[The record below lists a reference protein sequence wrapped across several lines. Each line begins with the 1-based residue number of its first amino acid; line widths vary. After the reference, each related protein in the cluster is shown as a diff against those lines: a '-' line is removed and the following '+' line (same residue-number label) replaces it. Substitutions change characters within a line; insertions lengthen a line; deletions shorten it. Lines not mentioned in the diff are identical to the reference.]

1 MTGRI
6 FASIIAS
13 LSVSMM
19 LAGEYPTKVVGG
31 KPYYEYS
38 VAKSE
43 GFYSI
48 SKKFGV
54 TQAEIQEAN
63 PQTKNGLK
71 EGEHL
76 LIPKKNTQGVM
87 HKVQKSETL
96 FSLKQKYGLTYD
108 DLYEANP
115 SLKTRGLIEGT
126 DIRIP
131 QKKEIEKKDLVAR
144 RNKVEK
150 EADEQVKATPA
161 PVKQDTKTQAAA
173 QPAAAPSTSST
184 TTTTQPAR
192 ASFTAHEVKKG
203 ETLFSIS
210 KQHNVAADEIVKL
223 NPDAKEG
230 VKIGQILI
238 IPPTYANTAL
248 PVENTTKKS
257 ELKTHIVK
265 KGETVYSISKQYG
278 VSQEA
283 LISRNPGIDTDL
295 KEGKMLIV
303 PPVFQ
308 SNSFVEPEKETQAPS
323 YSTHLVMQEE
333 TIFGIC
339 KKYQIS
345 QEDLIK
351 ANPDVAN
358 GLVAGRII
366 RIPLNKT
373 EIEEQT
379 TADSIS
385 NSIGNVFKTEP
396 KTSIECALALPWN
409 FAKVNETSKI
419 DANTEKFI
427 EFYNG
432 MLLATDTLRKTGL
445 NINLHVY
452 DSGKT
457 DAEAQTLVSYNELKS
472 MDFIIGPAYQSQI
485 KTMADFA
492 LAYNVK
498 LVIPFSSKSD
508 EVKSNSSIFQIN
520 APQNESAADVA
531 LQIAQNFKDY
541 NIVVVSFSDPKYN
554 DKAVWADTLNFT
566 LNAMSVKH
574 KEVVFSNFTE
584 LKKNIEKKKKNLI
597 FPVTTN
603 QVALNQILPII
614 NMLKAKDTEIA
625 VFGFN
630 EWQNYN
636 SISKELF
643 QYDTYFTSPF
653 YVDFKNEE
661 TIKFLRKYRTYYYA
675 EPTNSHPIYAIL
687 GYDMMMY
694 FCESMQKYG
703 HDFEWAL
710 DKIAPST
717 LQSDFKFNR
726 VGETGGFINSRHFII
741 ENSET
746 NGSKMFAK

>member
-1 MTGRI
+1 MTGRF
-6 FASIIAS
+6 FASILAS
-13 LSVSMM
+13 LSVSMV
-19 LAGEYPTKVVGG
+19 LAGEYPTKIVGG

-126 DIRIP
+126 NIRIP
-131 QKKEIEKKDLVAR
+131 QKKELVAR
-144 RNKVEK
+144 RNKAEK
-150 EADEQVKATPA
+150 EASEPVKNTPA
-161 PVKQDTKTQAAA
+161 PVVTKPVEKA
-173 QPAAAPSTSST
+173 QSAPAATPSATPTETSQRSSR
-184 TTTTQPAR
+184 PNFA
-192 ASFTAHEVKKG
+192 AHEVKKG
-203 ETLFSIS
+203 ETLYSIS

-238 IPPTYANTAL
+238 IPPTYANTSA

-278 VSQEA
+278 ISQDA
-283 LISRNPGIDTDL
+283 LVSRNPGIDTEL
-295 KEGKMLIV
+295 QEGKMLII

-308 SNSFVEPEKETQAPS
+308 SNSFVEPEQNQAPS
-323 YSTHLVMQEE
+323 HKIHIVKQEE

-339 KKYQIS
+339 KQYQIT

-358 GLVAGRII
+358 GLMAGKIL
-366 RIPLNKT
+366 RIPLNAT
-373 EIEEQT
+373 EVAEIN

-385 NSIGNVFKTEP
+385 TSLEKVFNSEP

-409 FAKVNETSKI
+409 FAKVTETSKI
-419 DANTEKFI
+419 DANTERFI

-432 MLLATDTLRKTGL
+432 MLLAVDTLRKTGL
-445 NINLHVY
+445 NINLRVY

-457 DAEAQTLVSYNELKS
+457 DAEAQTLVSYNELKN

-492 LAYNVK
+492 LANNVK
-498 LVIPFSSKSD
+498 LVIPFTSKSE
-508 EVKSNSSIFQIN
+508 EVKNNASVFQIN

-541 NIVVVSFSDPKYN
+541 NVVIVSFSDPKYN
-554 DKAVWADTLNFT
+554 DKAVWADTLKFT
-566 LNAMSVKH
+566 LDAMGVKN
-574 KEVVFSNFTE
+574 KDVVFSNYTE
-584 LKKNIEKKKKNLI
+584 LKKTVDKKKKNLI

-643 QYDTYFTSPF
+643 HYDTYFTSPF
-653 YVDFKNEE
+653 FIDFKSEE
-661 TIKFLRKYRTYYYA
+661 TIKFLKKYRLYYNA
-675 EPTNSHPIYAIL
+675 EPTNSHPMYAIL

-746 NGSKMFAK
+746 NGCKMFAK

>member
-1 MTGRI
+1 MTGRF
-6 FASIIAS
+6 FASILAS

-19 LAGEYPTKVVGG
+19 LAGEYPTKIVGG

-126 DIRIP
+126 NIRIP
-131 QKKEIEKKDLVAR
+131 QKKELVAR
-144 RNKVEK
+144 RNKAEK
-150 EADEQVKATPA
+150 EASEPVKNTPA
-161 PVKQDTKTQAAA
+161 PVVTKPVEKTKST
-173 QPAAAPSTSST
+173 APST
-184 TTTTQPAR
+184 TTTPSTANTDTKRPNFA
-192 ASFTAHEVKKG
+192 AHEVKKG
-203 ETLFSIS
+203 ETLYSIS

-238 IPPTYANTAL
+238 IPPTYANTSA

-278 VSQEA
+278 ISQDA
-283 LISRNPGIDTDL
+283 LVSRNPGIDTEL
-295 KEGKMLIV
+295 QEGKMLII

-308 SNSFVEPEKETQAPS
+308 SNSFVEPEQNQAPS
-323 YSTHLVMQEE
+323 HKIHIVKQEE

-339 KKYQIS
+339 KQYQIT

-358 GLVAGRII
+358 GLMAGKIL
-366 RIPLNKT
+366 RIPLNST
-373 EIEEQT
+373 EIAEIN

-385 NSIGNVFKTEP
+385 TSLEKVFNSEP

-409 FAKVNETSKI
+409 FAKVTETSKI
-419 DANTEKFI
+419 DANTERFI

-432 MLLATDTLRKTGL
+432 MLLAVDTLRKTGL
-445 NINLHVY
+445 NINLRVY

-492 LAYNVK
+492 LANNVK
-498 LVIPFSSKSD
+498 LVIPFTSKSE
-508 EVKSNSSIFQIN
+508 EVKNNASVFQIN

-541 NIVVVSFSDPKYN
+541 NVVIVSFSDPKYN
-554 DKAVWADTLNFT
+554 DKAVWADTLKFT
-566 LNAMSVKH
+566 LDAMGVKN
-574 KEVVFSNFTE
+574 KDVVFSNYTE
-584 LKKNIEKKKKNLI
+584 LKKTVDKKKKNLI

-643 QYDTYFTSPF
+643 HYDTYFTSPF
-653 YVDFKNEE
+653 FIDFKSEE
-661 TIKFLRKYRTYYYA
+661 TIKFLKKYRSYYNA
-675 EPTNSHPIYAIL
+675 EPTNSHPMYAIL

-746 NGSKMFAK
+746 NGCKMFAK

>member
-6 FASIIAS
+6 FASILAS
-13 LSVSMM
+13 LSASMM

-76 LIPKKNTQGVM
+76 LIPKKNTQGIM

-115 SLKTRGLIEGT
+115 SLKTKGLIEGT

-131 QKKEIEKKDLVAR
+131 QKKELVAR
-144 RNKVEK
+144 RNKAEK
-150 EADEQVKATPA
+150 DVSEPVKNTPA
-161 PVKQDTKTQAAA
+161 PVVTKPVESKPNQTAPSANTS
-173 QPAAAPSTSST
+173 AAPTR
-184 TTTTQPAR
+184 PN
-192 ASFTAHEVKKG
+192 FTAHEVKKG
-203 ETLFSIS
+203 ETLYSIS
-210 KQHNVAADEIVKL
+210 KEHNVSADEIVKL

-238 IPPTYANTAL
+238 IPPTFANTVAQQ
-248 PVENTTKKS
+248 NAATTKKR
-257 ELKTHIVK
+257 ELTTHIVN
-265 KGETVYSISKQYG
+265 KGETLYSISKQYG
-278 VSQEA
+278 ISQEA
-283 LISRNPGIDTDL
+283 LVARNPGIDIEL
-295 KEGKMLIV
+295 PAGKMLII

-308 SNSFVEPEKETQAPS
+308 SNSFVEPDTPMPAVSHKMHIVKKDET
-323 YSTHLVMQEE
+323 V
-333 TIFGIC
+333 FGIS
-339 KKYQIS
+339 KMYNIS

-351 ANPDVAN
+351 SNPDIAN
-358 GLVAGRII
+358 GLNEGKVL
-366 RIPLNKT
+366 RIPMSQA
-373 EIEEQT
+373 EISDVT

-385 NSIGNVFKTEP
+385 NSLEKVFNSEP

-409 FAKVNETSKI
+409 FSKVTETSKI
-419 DANTEKFI
+419 DANTDKFI

-432 MLLATDTLRKTGL
+432 MLLAADTLRKSGL
-445 NINLHVY
+445 SINLHVY

-457 DAEAQTLVSYNELKS
+457 DAEAQTLVSYNELKN

-485 KTMADFA
+485 KTMSDFA

-498 LVIPFSSKSD
+498 LVIPFSSKSE
-508 EVKSNSSIFQIN
+508 EVKSNSSIFQVN

-531 LQIAQNFKDY
+531 LQIAQNFKDD
-541 NIVVVSFSDPKYN
+541 NVVIVSFSDPKYN
-554 DKAVWADTLNFT
+554 DKAVWADTLKFT
-566 LNAMSVKH
+566 LDAMGVKN

-584 LKKNIEKKKKNLI
+584 LKKTIDKKKKNLI

-614 NMLKAKDTEIA
+614 NMLKAKDTEIS

-653 YVDFKNEE
+653 FVDFKSEE
-661 TIKFLRKYRTYYYA
+661 TIKFLKKYRGYFGA
-675 EPTNSHPIYAIL
+675 EPNNSHPMYAVL

-694 FCESMQKYG
+694 FCEAMQKYG

-710 DKIAPST
+710 DKFVPST
-717 LQSDFKFNR
+717 LQSDFKFTR

-746 NGSKMFAK
+746 NGCKMFAK

>member
-6 FASIIAS
+6 FASILAS

-19 LAGEYPTKVVGG
+19 LAGEYPTKIVGG

-126 DIRIP
+126 NIRIP
-131 QKKEIEKKDLVAR
+131 QKKELVAR
-144 RNKVEK
+144 RNKAEK
-150 EADEQVKATPA
+150 EASEPVKNTPA
-161 PVKQDTKTQAAA
+161 PVVTKPVEKTQST
-173 QPAAAPSTSST
+173 PAATPSAT
-184 TTTTQPAR
+184 TTETSQRTSRPN
-192 ASFTAHEVKKG
+192 FTAHEVKKG
-203 ETLFSIS
+203 ETLYSIS

-238 IPPTYANTAL
+238 IPPTYANTSA

-278 VSQEA
+278 ISQDA
-283 LISRNPGIDTDL
+283 LVSRNPGIDTEL
-295 KEGKMLIV
+295 QEGKMLII

-308 SNSFVEPEKETQAPS
+308 SNSFVEPEQNQAPS
-323 YSTHLVMQEE
+323 HKIHIVKQEE

-339 KKYQIS
+339 KQYQIT

-358 GLVAGRII
+358 GLMAGKIL
-366 RIPLNKT
+366 RIPLNAT
-373 EIEEQT
+373 EVAEINA
-379 TADSIS
+379 ADSIS
-385 NSIGNVFKTEP
+385 TSLEKVFNSEP

-409 FAKVNETSKI
+409 FAKVTETSKI

-432 MLLATDTLRKTGL
+432 MLLAADTLRKTGL

-492 LAYNVK
+492 LANNVK
-498 LVIPFSSKSD
+498 LVIPFTSKSE
-508 EVKSNSSIFQIN
+508 EVKNNASVFQIN

-541 NIVVVSFSDPKYN
+541 NVVIVSFSDPKYN
-554 DKAVWADTLNFT
+554 DKAVWADTLKFT
-566 LNAMSVKH
+566 LDAMGVKN
-574 KEVVFSNFTE
+574 KDVVFSNYTE
-584 LKKNIEKKKKNLI
+584 LKKTVDKKKKNLI

-643 QYDTYFTSPF
+643 HYDTYFTSPF
-653 YVDFKNEE
+653 FIDFKSEE
-661 TIKFLRKYRTYYYA
+661 TIKFLKKYRSYYNA
-675 EPTNSHPIYAIL
+675 EPTNSHPMYAIL

-746 NGSKMFAK
+746 NGCKMFAK

>member
-1 MTGRI
+1 MTGRF
-6 FASIIAS
+6 FASILAS
-13 LSVSMM
+13 LSVSMV
-19 LAGEYPTKVVGG
+19 LAGEYPTKIVGG

-126 DIRIP
+126 NIRIP
-131 QKKEIEKKDLVAR
+131 QKKELVAR
-144 RNKVEK
+144 RNKAEK
-150 EADEQVKATPA
+150 EASEPVKNTPA
-161 PVKQDTKTQAAA
+161 PVVTKPVEKTPST
-173 QPAAAPSTSST
+173 PAATPSATATETSQRTSR
-184 TTTTQPAR
+184 PNFA
-192 ASFTAHEVKKG
+192 AHEVKKG
-203 ETLFSIS
+203 ETLYSIS

-238 IPPTYANTAL
+238 IPPTYANTSA

-278 VSQEA
+278 ISQDA
-283 LISRNPGIDTDL
+283 LVSRNPGIDTEL
-295 KEGKMLIV
+295 QEGKMLII

-308 SNSFVEPEKETQAPS
+308 SNSFVEPEQNQAPS
-323 YSTHLVMQEE
+323 HKIHIVKQEE

-339 KKYQIS
+339 KQYQIT

-358 GLVAGRII
+358 GLMAGKIL
-366 RIPLNKT
+366 RIPLNAT
-373 EIEEQT
+373 EVAEIN

-385 NSIGNVFKTEP
+385 TSLEKVFNSEP

-409 FAKVNETSKI
+409 FAKVTETSKI
-419 DANTEKFI
+419 DANTERFI

-432 MLLATDTLRKTGL
+432 MLLAVDTLRKTGL
-445 NINLHVY
+445 NINLRVY

-492 LAYNVK
+492 LANNVK
-498 LVIPFSSKSD
+498 LVIPFTSKSE
-508 EVKSNSSIFQIN
+508 EVKNNASVFQIN

-541 NIVVVSFSDPKYN
+541 NVVIVSFSDPKYN
-554 DKAVWADTLNFT
+554 DKAVWADTLKFT
-566 LNAMSVKH
+566 LDAMGVKN
-574 KEVVFSNFTE
+574 KDVVFSNYTE
-584 LKKNIEKKKKNLI
+584 LKKTVDKKKKNLI

-643 QYDTYFTSPF
+643 HYDTYFTSPF
-653 YVDFKNEE
+653 FIDFKSEE
-661 TIKFLRKYRTYYYA
+661 TIKFLKKYRSYYNA
-675 EPTNSHPIYAIL
+675 EPTNSHPMYAIL

-746 NGSKMFAK
+746 NGCKMFAK

>member
-1 MTGRI
+1 MTGRF
-6 FASIIAS
+6 FASILAS
-13 LSVSMM
+13 LSVSMV
-19 LAGEYPTKVVGG
+19 LAGEYPTKIVGG

-126 DIRIP
+126 NIRIP
-131 QKKEIEKKDLVAR
+131 QKKELVAR
-144 RNKVEK
+144 RNKAEK
-150 EADEQVKATPA
+150 EASEPVKNTPA
-161 PVKQDTKTQAAA
+161 PVVTKPVEKTPST
-173 QPAAAPSTSST
+173 PAATPSATATETSQRTSR
-184 TTTTQPAR
+184 PNFA
-192 ASFTAHEVKKG
+192 AHEVKKG
-203 ETLFSIS
+203 ETLYSIS

-238 IPPTYANTAL
+238 IPPTYANTSA

-278 VSQEA
+278 ISQDA
-283 LISRNPGIDTDL
+283 LVSRNPGIDTEL
-295 KEGKMLIV
+295 QEGKMLII

-308 SNSFVEPEKETQAPS
+308 SNSFVEPEQNQAPS
-323 YSTHLVMQEE
+323 HKIHIVKQEE

-339 KKYQIS
+339 KQYQIT

-358 GLVAGRII
+358 GLMAGKIL
-366 RIPLNKT
+366 RIPLNAT
-373 EIEEQT
+373 EVAEIN

-385 NSIGNVFKTEP
+385 TSLEKVFNSEP

-409 FAKVNETSKI
+409 FAKVTETSKI
-419 DANTEKFI
+419 DANTERFI

-432 MLLATDTLRKTGL
+432 MLLAVDTLRKTGL
-445 NINLHVY
+445 NINLRVY

-492 LAYNVK
+492 LANNVK
-498 LVIPFSSKSD
+498 LVIPFTSKSE
-508 EVKSNSSIFQIN
+508 EVKNNASVFQIN

-541 NIVVVSFSDPKYN
+541 NVVIVSFSDPKYN
-554 DKAVWADTLNFT
+554 DKAVWADTLKFT
-566 LNAMSVKH
+566 LDAMGVKN
-574 KEVVFSNFTE
+574 KDVVFSNYTE
-584 LKKNIEKKKKNLI
+584 LKKTVDKKKKNLI

-643 QYDTYFTSPF
+643 HYDTYFTSPF
-653 YVDFKNEE
+653 FIDFKSEE
-661 TIKFLRKYRTYYYA
+661 TIKFLKKYRLYYNA
-675 EPTNSHPIYAIL
+675 EPTNSHPMYAIL

-746 NGSKMFAK
+746 NGCKMFAK